1 MISQRYLEAKREF
14 TYCIREGHMIVFHLP
29 YMTYLPYLRYL
40 PTYLRDAKKCR
51 LDAKKELSKAPVDSA
66 KK

>member
-1 MISQRYLEAKREF
+1 MIL
-14 TYCIREGHMIVFHLP
+14 IHLP
-29 YMTYLPYLRYL
+29 TYLTLPQVPTYL

-51 LDAKKELSKAPVDSA
+51 RDAKKELSRAPVDSA